1 MIFVVL
7 MTREELD
14 DDESVAWAEEIAEII
29 GPTIREIRVGRRMF
43 TEPYSYCYLYI
54 DTSCGWC
61 KGTMAVGVLIYTLVL
76 TYNLM

>member
-7 MTREELD
+7 MTGEEVD
-14 DDESVAWAEEIAEII
+14 DRESVAWAEETAEII
-29 GPTIREIRVGRRMF
+29 GPTIREIRAGRRMF

-54 DTSCGWC
+54 DMSCGWC
-61 KGTMAVGVLIYTLVL
+61 KGTMAVGVLIYALVL